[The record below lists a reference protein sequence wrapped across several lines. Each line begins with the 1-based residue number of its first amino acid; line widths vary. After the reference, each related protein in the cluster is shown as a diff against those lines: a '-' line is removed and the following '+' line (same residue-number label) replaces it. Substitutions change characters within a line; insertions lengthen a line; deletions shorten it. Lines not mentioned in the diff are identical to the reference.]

1 MQTAGGVNVVIKAGQ
16 ASMLVQDA
24 FHVPL
29 LELCLGSGAP
39 PHLQLPPADVARRCP
54 RACPQQSQ
62 SPLHR
67 AAQC

>member
-16 ASMLVQDA
+16 ASVLVQDA

-39 PHLQLPPADVARRCP
+39 PQLQLPPAGLVQRCLQ
-54 RACPQQSQ
+54 AC
-62 SPLHR
+62 L
-67 AAQC
+67 